1 MEGNGSAVMSNA
13 GRVRSMNPKKFGL
26 WIFMITVVMIFAS
39 LTSAYIV
46 KKAEGDWL
54 LIEFPQLFKL
64 TSLLILLSSV
74 SMHFAYIAAKRNSI
88 RNIRIGLGITAVL
101 AIAFSVGQ
109 YFSWGELVD
118 QGVFF
123 VGNPAGSFIYV
134 FTGLH
139 VAHLLGGLIFLLIV
153 VKRAFA
159 YRVHSKSM
167 LSIEMC
173 TTYWHF
179 LGGLWLYLYLFLL
192 ANNS

>member
-1 MEGNGSAVMSNA
+1 MSNA
-13 GRVRSMNPKKFGL
+13 GRVRSMNPKKFAL

-64 TSLLILLSSV
+64 TSVLIVLSSI
-74 SMHFAYIAAKRNSI
+74 SMHFAYIAAKRNNLF
-88 RNIRIGLGITAVL
+88 NIRLGLGITGVL
-101 AIAFSVGQ
+101 AIAFTVGQ
-109 YFSWGELVD
+109 YMSWGELVA
-118 QGVFF
+118 QGVYF

-139 VAHLLGGLIFLLIV
+139 VAHLAGGLIFLLV
-153 VKRAFA
+153 VVRRSFA
-159 YRVHSKSM
+159 YRVHSKSL
-167 LSIEMC
+167 LSIELC

-192 ANNS
+192 SNN

>member
-1 MEGNGSAVMSNA
+1 MESRTAVMSNA
-13 GRVRSMNPKKFGL
+13 GRVRSMNPKKFAL

-64 TSLLILLSSV
+64 TSVLIVLSSI
-74 SMHFAYIAAKRNSI
+74 SMHFAYIAAKRNNLF
-88 RNIRIGLGITAVL
+88 NIRLGLGITGVL
-101 AIAFSVGQ
+101 AIAFTVGQ
-109 YFSWGELVD
+109 YMSWGELVA
-118 QGVFF
+118 QGVYF

-139 VAHLLGGLIFLLIV
+139 VAHLAGGLIFLLV
-153 VKRAFA
+153 VVRRSFA
-159 YRVHSKSM
+159 YRVHSKSL
-167 LSIEMC
+167 LSIELC

-192 ANNS
+192 SNN